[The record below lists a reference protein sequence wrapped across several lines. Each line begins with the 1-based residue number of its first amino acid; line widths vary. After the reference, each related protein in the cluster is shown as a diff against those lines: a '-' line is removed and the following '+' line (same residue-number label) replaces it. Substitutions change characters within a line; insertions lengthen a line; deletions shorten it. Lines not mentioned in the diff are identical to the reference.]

1 MAAAARLTP
10 DVGNTDTTTVEKQ
23 QVEWQWGRGGGDSDT
38 EAVSAVWRTIAIEV
52 HVIQLHRGEILES
65 LVIEMCSLDWQ
76 VNLLR
81 VVCLMSKEQGRG

>member
-10 DVGNTDTTTVEKQ
+10 EVGNTDTTTVEKQ
-23 QVEWQWGRGGGDSDT
+23 QVEWQWGRGGGDS
-38 EAVSAVWRTIAIEV
+38 EPVSAVWRTIAIEV
-52 HVIQLHRGEILES
+52 RVIQLHRGEILEG
-65 LVIEMCSLDWQ
+65 LIIEMCSLDWQ